1 MITPARFE
9 IARDEWRTVG
19 NKWKRERRRG
29 RKDFLD
35 WRKPIPSKIGI
46 DGNVGVE
53 ISLDWKSRERER
65 EERSTS
71 NAGDVSW
78 VFLEE
83 EWGNL
88 ERIRCFSILRFFNI
102 VSDVLINEE
111 NVGRRE
117 RGKGKRNRSSI
128 ASRESGSWRS
138 TIAFHE
144 IWNFYRL

>member
-1 MITPARFE
+1 MTSGE
-9 IARDEWRTVG
+9 QWETNG
-19 NKWKRERRRG
+19 NASGEGGG
-29 RKDFLD
+29 RISSIGENRSP
-35 WRKPIPSKIGI
+35 RKSGLM
-46 DGNVGVE
+46 GNVGVE
-53 ISLDWKSRERER
+53 ISFDWKSRERER

-117 RGKGKRNRSSI
+117 GGKGKRNRSSI